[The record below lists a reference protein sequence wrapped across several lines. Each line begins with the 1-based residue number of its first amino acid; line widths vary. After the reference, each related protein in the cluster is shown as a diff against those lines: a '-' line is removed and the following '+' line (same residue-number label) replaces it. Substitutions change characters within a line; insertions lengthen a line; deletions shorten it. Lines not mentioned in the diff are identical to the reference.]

1 MFYFNG
7 KPSAARI
14 SLTSYK
20 LASFVALL
28 GAVVVWIS
36 YRSSLTSQLSVEIKK
51 YPFND
56 LDSLSESN
64 YM

>member
-14 SLTSYK
+14 SLASYK

-36 YRSSLTSQLSVEIKK
+36 YRSYLTSQLSVEIKK